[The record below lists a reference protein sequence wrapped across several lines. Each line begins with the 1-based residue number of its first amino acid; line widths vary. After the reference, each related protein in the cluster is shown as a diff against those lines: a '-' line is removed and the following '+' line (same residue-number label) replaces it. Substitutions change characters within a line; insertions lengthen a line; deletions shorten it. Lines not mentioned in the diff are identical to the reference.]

1 MADENKTA
9 GNPIESEL
17 LRDDSSF
24 AAIVDDFVEGLDGRL
39 RSMFAAIRAADFE
52 ALRNAAHQLKGSGG
66 GYGYPILSH
75 QAAEL
80 ERHAKARV
88 LEECTT
94 ALDELKELCG
104 RVVVTADK

>member
-9 GNPIESEL
+9 GDPIESEL
-17 LRDDSSF
+17 LLGDSSF
-24 AAIVDDFVEGLDGRL
+24 ADIVDNFVEGLGGRL
-39 RSMFAAIRAADFE
+39 RSMFDAIRAVDFE
-52 ALRNAAHQLKGSGG
+52 GLRNAAHQLKGSGG
-66 GYGYPILSH
+66 GYGYPILSQ

-94 ALDELKELCG
+94 ALNELKELCG
-104 RVVVTADK
+104 RVVVTADR

>member
-9 GNPIESEL
+9 GDPIESEL
-17 LRDDSSF
+17 LREDSSF
-24 AAIVDDFVEGLDGRL
+24 ADIVDDFVEGLDGRL
-39 RSMFAAIRAADFE
+39 RRMFDAIRAADFE
-52 ALRNAAHQLKGSGG
+52 ALQNAAHQLKGSGG
-66 GYGYPILSH
+66 GYGYPSLSH

-80 ERHAKARV
+80 ERRAKARI

-94 ALDELKELCG
+94 ALDELKGLCD